1 MIQSPQLL
9 NPIIWDNMQ
18 YTRYA
23 IKFDITAANPKRFTW
38 TDNLVWWLT
47 YEPTVHYDDF
57 RFARLFDSEKSAN
70 IELRNNRYRMYGT
83 IVPVICTL

>member
-1 MIQSPQLL
+1 
-9 NPIIWDNMQ
+9 MQ

-38 TDNLVWWLT
+38 TDKLVWWLT

-70 IELRNNRYRMYGT
+70 TELHKNRYRMYGT